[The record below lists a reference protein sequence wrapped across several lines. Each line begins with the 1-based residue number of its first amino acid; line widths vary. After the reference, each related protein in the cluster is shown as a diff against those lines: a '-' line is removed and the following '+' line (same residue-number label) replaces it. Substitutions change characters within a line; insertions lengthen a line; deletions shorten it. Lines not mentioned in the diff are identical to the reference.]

1 MKNIPFVLPVKT
13 ALGHYIYE
21 VNKNEIL
28 FVDENIFQC
37 VTSELLN
44 KSDEAVEE
52 QLAELKLNG
61 YLSSHK
67 IKHIQH
73 SLSEISKI
81 LLDRGINQLI
91 LQVTQEC
98 NLRCKY
104 CIYSENSNVNQ
115 RMHTNSFMTLET
127 AKKAIDF
134 YRIHSIDADRAV
146 IGFYGGEPFLNFDL
160 IKKAVEYAEIVFEGK
175 EINNADTIIV
185 TNIEI
190 TEKKLYE
197 YAFQALLMA
206 VKLGKDIICFL
217 PLNDDEKEVIRK
229 MCECFGGMCQFIKPL
244 TPSHVDKDAKV
255 QLYNFHVPVI
265 YISEMYTNCG
275 GYEALIRIAE
285 AIRCK
290 GYKPLV
296 LSNNPYN
303 ILLKYHS
310 INFNDVTSLENSVVE
325 INQAVYLLSCKVNPD
340 IIIVHLPNPVMQYNR
355 QNRFD
360 CGVLSHVISQA
371 VPGNGYLYCSLKT
384 KDFRFLKAITDTI
397 EKKLDCPLIGVWIG
411 NQILDP
417 ASSSGT
423 SLVNLPADNIS
434 IQSQTD
440 SLSIYNAYSI
450 IDQNSL
456 VSCIID
462 NFLNLS
468 YGVI

>member
-1 MKNIPFVLPVKT
+1 
-13 ALGHYIYE
+13 
-21 VNKNEIL
+21 
-28 FVDENIFQC
+28 
-37 VTSELLN
+37 
-44 KSDEAVEE
+44 
-52 QLAELKLNG
+52 
-61 YLSSHK
+61 
-67 IKHIQH
+67 
-73 SLSEISKI
+73 
-81 LLDRGINQLI
+81 
-91 LQVTQEC
+91 
-98 NLRCKY
+98 
-104 CIYSENSNVNQ
+104 
-115 RMHTNSFMTLET
+115 
-127 AKKAIDF
+127 
-134 YRIHSIDADRAV
+134 
-146 IGFYGGEPFLNFDL
+146 
-160 IKKAVEYAEIVFEGK
+160 
-175 EINNADTIIV
+175 
-185 TNIEI
+185 
-190 TEKKLYE
+190 
-197 YAFQALLMA
+197 
-206 VKLGKDIICFL
+206 
-217 PLNDDEKEVIRK
+217 

>member
-1 MKNIPFVLPVKT
+1 MKKICIVPFT
-13 ALGHYIYE
+13 
-21 VNKNEIL
+21 KNEYSLIEFL
-28 FVDENIFQC
+28 PPEYVI
-37 VTSELLN
+37 TSLITPMGIGIEGQDISVMRN
-44 KSDEAVEE
+44 SSDI
-52 QLAELKLNG
+52 G
-61 YLSSHK
+61 Y
-67 IKHIQH
+67 QF
-73 SLSEISKI
+73 
-81 LLDRGINQLI
+81 
-91 LQVTQEC
+91 
-98 NLRCKY
+98 
-104 CIYSENSNVNQ
+104 
-115 RMHTNSFMTLET
+115 TNSITN
-127 AKKAIDF
+127 
-134 YRIHSIDADRAV
+134 
-146 IGFYGGEPFLNFDL
+146 G
-160 IKKAVEYAEIVFEGK
+160 
-175 EINNADTIIV
+175 INNADTIIV

-265 YISEMYTNCG
+265 YVSEMYTNCG